1 VAAGQLRRSDTE
13 RRPEQQRTILLF
25 SIPVLP
31 LLSPGGFFACKKTTV
46 LCSHHQG
53 FAMGASRLFLIISR
67 SLSLFLCIASGVVTN
82 AYRSDVVTHVKSCA
96 SSGLCGSMLLTITFA
111 WYKVKLVSCCTLHIN
126 CIIVACCVIHKK
138 EEHYC
143 GIRETTTPGKL
154 LASNSFF
161 FFLLEKKSQSK
172 NTHSRLQQTSKRL
185 FLAT

>member
-1 VAAGQLRRSDTE
+1 MQAGSCALRRGSRPTQRE

-67 SLSLFLCIASGVVTN
+67 SLFFFLCIASG
-82 AYRSDVVTHVKSCA
+82 VVTHVKSCA
-96 SSGLCGSMLLTITFA
+96 SSSLCGSMLLTITFA
-111 WYKVKLVSCCTLHIN
+111 WYKVKLVSCCTLHIH

-143 GIRETTTPGKL
+143 SIRETTTPGKL

-161 FFLLEKKSQSK
+161 SPSFWEKNPRAKTRTLS
-172 NTHSRLQQTSKRL
+172 TPTSDYS
-185 FLAT
+185 